1 MPVIGSPLTPASGLV
16 SDQEVADQF
25 PGWSDLPA
33 DQRSALISA
42 ASAAVETYCR
52 RSFVADDLD
61 ERYSSDA
68 TGRLFLRTRPII
80 SIAEISAGPIHAE
93 VPLVIDPSRY
103 DYDPLTGE
111 VVTGGG
117 NLSFWSTCR
126 SGGWGVNF
134 GCWGPGYRDVR
145 VQYRGGYEL
154 ADVPMDVKQSTIL
167 TIRGLHTGT
176 ARDPGVSSISR
187 GGRSISYAGVA
198 QQTVMAAGPVADLLR
213 QWVAY
218 R

>member
-16 SDQEVADQF
+16 SDQEVADQV

-33 DQRSALISA
+33 DQRSALIAA
-42 ASAAVETYCR
+42 ASAAVESYCR
-52 RSFVADDLD
+52 RSFVADDFD

-68 TGRLFLRTRPII
+68 TGRLLLKTRPII
-80 SIAEISAGPIHAE
+80 SIAEISTGTVHVETPTI
-93 VPLVIDPSRY
+93 IDPSRY

-111 VVTGGG
+111 VMTRGYESSFWTPYGGG
-117 NLSFWSTCR
+117 WNCCCIATV
-126 SGGWGVNF
+126 G
-134 GCWGPGYRDVR
+134 GYRNVR

-154 ADVPMDVKQSTIL
+154 TDVPMDVKQSTIL
-167 TIRGLHTGT
+167 AIRGLMSVT

-198 QQTVMAAGPVADLLR
+198 QQTVLATGPVADLLR